1 NRQQELNNLN
11 LVLSLET
18 TDEVVQEMF
27 DPKEIR
33 ERRLSYRGLSPEN
46 KKRLCRRL
54 IRQILL
60 SEDGTVQII
69 PREDVI

>member
-33 ERRLSYRGLSPEN
+33 EHRLSYRELSPEN

-69 PREDVI
+69 PREDVV